1 MDFEL
6 IKKVESVFN
15 QGFMEETFECAGI
28 KWKVRTLDDQESI
41 WRDRFIALSSSSSFL
56 SEKRVPTLAIAIRE
70 IDGKLVQEIFHVDK
84 KAQSDEEEALIK
96 LIMKA
101 DKFSDDP
108 KFEAAFALKN
118 TLDKLPVAAIDAL
131 FAKYIKLEEK
141 SNDVLTKIA
150 SDPNFFRV
158 TSDKGSDVGGKAVCD
173 GQDGKVAD

>member
-28 KWKVRTLDDQESI
+28 KWKIRTLDDQEST

-70 IDGKLVQEIFHVDK
+70 IDGKSILEIFHVDK
-84 KAQSDEEEALIK
+84 KPQSDEEEALIR

-101 DKFSDDP
+101 EKFNDDP

-118 TLDKLPVAAIDAL
+118 TLDKLPSAAIDVL
-131 FAKYIKLEEK
+131 FAKYIALEEK
-141 SNDVLTKIA
+141 SNSLLNKIA

-158 TSDKGSDVGGKAVCD
+158 TSDKGPDTGGQALRD
-173 GQDGKVAD
+173 GQDGSVAG